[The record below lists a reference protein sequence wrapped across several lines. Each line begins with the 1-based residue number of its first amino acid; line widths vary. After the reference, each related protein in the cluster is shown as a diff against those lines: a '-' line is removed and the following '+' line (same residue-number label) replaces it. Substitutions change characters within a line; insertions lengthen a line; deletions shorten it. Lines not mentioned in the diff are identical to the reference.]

1 MSLTFTM
8 DDVREHCSPPTNGW
22 LPGAD
27 SIKMADEIDRLRAQ
41 LAQVNGNYH
50 ACRDYL
56 TDDFDRANTA
66 EAAIAR
72 VRELCDVAHA
82 DCQEEFIP
90 AMDGYVL
97 FLKVDDVLRSLDG
110 AE

>member
-1 MSLTFTM
+1 MRKLTE
-8 DDVREHCSPPTNGW
+8 DDRATIERMCPSRVNEDGYE
-22 LPGAD
+22 LELGQVMLA
-27 SIKMADEIDRLRAQ
+27 EIDRLRAE
-41 LAQVNGNYH
+41 LATMHRSVVHDCCVDKQ
-50 ACRDYL
+50 D
-56 TDDFDRANTA
+56 A

-97 FLKVDDVLRSLDG
+97 FLKVDDVLRVLDSG
-110 AE
+110 E